1 MSSLL
6 SCCYKVLKALCEHSV
21 NCSVLL
27 LFIHYVGFPYF
38 HTWHVRYTLSSST
51 DPSGPPLR
59 LQKLSVRLKSLMR
72 EKYSAANVLHLTT
85 IGISGERV
93 YAAKRLHRNR
103 SNSLQNVMPALPFA
117 AAESPGV

>member
-1 MSSLL
+1 MSI
-6 SCCYKVLKALCEHSV
+6 VLYYFY
-21 NCSVLL
+21 
-27 LFIHYVGFPYF
+27 LFIMSAFLIFTHGTYDIHSRLPLI
-38 HTWHVRYTLSSST
+38 HQA
-51 DPSGPPLR
+51 PPLR